1 MIRATRDAYVGL
13 ENPTWEQWHAWH
25 RAMLDERA
33 AVIARERIDL
43 AAYADPRTAWSD
55 TGLRQLFLFMYD
67 TSFYD
72 RDAGRYRTRELVERW
87 RAMFGRIDSVLLWH
101 AYPRLGFDGRTQFDF
116 YRDMPGGLEKLR
128 VEVTDVLHASGVRVF
143 VDYNPW
149 DVGSHDELADV
160 AAALDADGVMLDTM
174 TEVPADLANAV
185 RRRKEGIV
193 FAPELRPR
201 DADLGQLRQS
211 WAQWFDVGDDSVPS
225 VYRHRWLVPQHV
237 QLAIRRWDSSRR
249 GDIVYGF
256 FNGSGLIVWDNVF
269 GTWNPYSRAD
279 RRLIAETG
287 AVFDEYADVFVHGEW
302 SPLTPTGTPG
312 LDANRWDAGSR
323 AIVTLR
329 NRTAA
334 PLAYRIPEDFPAGAV
349 CATFWG
355 ERRELRPG
363 DTVGVEPDGVE
374 ALVLDARPNV
384 ERALAHFDRLSAS
397 SDVDRPGY
405 DERGPAPRPVRPP
418 TADRGRHASRATMI
432 EVPGGMFDMK
442 IHHARREC
450 GCYPLGASEHAMW
463 GWHYKDTITHEIRVD
478 VKRYAIRSTTVTN
491 DEFLEF
497 VRASGYGPRDPVRFL
512 RHLSA
517 NPGGSLP
524 VTHVSLSD
532 ARAFAAWYGQRL
544 PTEAEWQWAAQ
555 AGDSRISLLSGGPWE
570 LTESEYDDG
579 HTRFVMLRGG
589 SPLPPGESEWLPERG
604 PRPADS
610 HAKYLLLADEL
621 DRSESISFRTAVD
634 LD

>member
-1 MIRATRDAYVGL
+1 MIRTTRDAYVGL
-13 ENPTWEQWHAWH
+13 ENPTWEQWRAWH

-33 AVIARERIDL
+33 AVIARESIDL
-43 AAYADPRTAWSD
+43 STYADPRTAWSD

-87 RAMFGRIDSVLLWH
+87 RTMFGRIDSVLLWH
-101 AYPRLGFDGRTQFDF
+101 AYPRLGFDTRTQFDF

-128 VEVTDVLHASGVRVF
+128 SEVTDVLHASGVRVF

-149 DVGSHDELADV
+149 DAGSHEELVDV
-160 AAALDADGVMLDTM
+160 AAALDADGVMLDTL
-174 TEVPADLANAV
+174 TEVPAHLANAV
-185 RRRKEGIV
+185 QRRKDGVV

-211 WAQWFDVGDDSVPS
+211 WAQWFDVGDDGTPS

-237 QLAIRRWDSSRR
+237 QLAIRRWDTSRR
-249 GDIVYGF
+249 GDIVYSF
-256 FNGSGLIVWDNVF
+256 FNGSGLILWDNVF

-287 AVFDEYADVFVHGEW
+287 AVFDEYADVFVHGDW
-302 SPLTPTGTPG
+302 LPLVPTGTPG
-312 LDANRWDAGSR
+312 LDANRWNADSR
-323 AIVTLR
+323 ALVTLR
-329 NRTAA
+329 NRTSA
-334 PLAYRIPEDFPAGAV
+334 PLLYRIPEDLPAGTI
-349 CATFWG
+349 CAAFWG

-363 DTVGVEPDGVE
+363 DTVIVEAHGVQ
-374 ALVLDARPNV
+374 ALVLDQRSSV
-384 ERALAHFDRLSAS
+384 ERAIARFDRLSARA
-397 SDVDRPGY
+397 DVDRPGY
-405 DERGPAPRPVRPP
+405 DERALLPHLVQSPA
-418 TADRGRHASRATMI
+418 ADRGRNASRTTMV
-432 EVPGGMFDMK
+432 EVPGGTFDMK
-442 IHHARREC
+442 IRHSRREC
-450 GCYPLGASEHAMW
+450 GCYPFGASEHATW
-463 GWHYKDTITHEIRVD
+463 GWHHQDTITHEMRVD
-478 VKRYAIRSTTVTN
+478 VKRFAIRSTLVTN

-497 VRASGYGPRDPVRFL
+497 VRASGYQPRDPGRFL
-512 RHLSA
+512 QQLSG
-517 NPGGSLP
+517 NPGGSVP

-532 ARAFAAWYGQRL
+532 ARAYAAWYGQRL
-544 PTEAEWQWAAQ
+544 PTEAEWQCAAQ
-555 AGDSRISLLSGGPWE
+555 SGDPRITSLSGGPWE

-610 HAKYLLLADEL
+610 HTKYILLADGL
-621 DRSESISFRTAVD
+621 DRSESISFRTVAD
-634 LD
+634 LE